1 MIITKDIGYEYEN
14 GKSFTFP
21 DIRLEKNQTLLIHG
35 NSGVGKTTFLNLLG
49 LLLKSSKGQI
59 EIDQVN
65 VNTISD
71 SNLPGF
77 RAKHVGIIYQKS
89 YFVSSLSVLE
99 NLLLASY
106 LGNKHEGKDLA
117 LKLADNLGFS
127 ELLHKKTMSLSGG
140 EQQRVSIARAL
151 MNAPSLVLADEPT
164 SALDD
169 ENTEKVFELLEKQCK
184 ATNAALI
191 IVSHDQRLKS
201 KITNQMA
208 L

>member
-89 YFVSSLSVLE
+89 YFVSSLSVLD

>member
-1 MIITKDIGYEYEN
+1 MIITKDLGYEYDN

-21 DIRLEKNQTLLIHG
+21 DIKLEKNQTLLIHG

-49 LLLKSSKGQI
+49 LLIKPAKGHI
-59 EIDQVN
+59 EIDKIDIK
-65 VNTISD
+65 TIGD
-71 SNLPGF
+71 ANLPTF
-77 RAKHVGIIYQKS
+77 RAKHVGIIYQKA
-89 YFVSSLSVLE
+89 YFVTSLSVLD

-106 LGNKHEGKDLA
+106 LGKNTAGKELA
-117 LKLADNLGFS
+117 LKLAKELGFES
-127 ELLHKKTMSLSGG
+127 LLNKKTMSLSGG

-151 MNAPSLVLADEPT
+151 MNAPSIVLADEPT

-169 ENTEKVFELLEKQCK
+169 ENTEKVFELLEKQCI

-201 KITNQMA
+201 KINNQIA